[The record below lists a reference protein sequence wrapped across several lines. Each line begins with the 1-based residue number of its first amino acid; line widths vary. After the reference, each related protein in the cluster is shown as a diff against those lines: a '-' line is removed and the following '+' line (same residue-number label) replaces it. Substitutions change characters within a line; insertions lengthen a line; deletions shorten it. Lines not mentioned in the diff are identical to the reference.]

1 MQVTIEV
8 PEDIAN
14 QLAGDASGLL
24 RVATEALAIEGV
36 RSGKLSAGQARRM
49 LGFQTR
55 MQVDLFL
62 KERGVCLPMA
72 TQDVEH
78 DADLS
83 GAYRERAQGPSSRTP
98 HR

>member
-14 QLAGDASGLL
+14 QFAGDVSGVS
-24 RVATEALAIEGV
+24 RAATEALAIEGV
-36 RSGKLSAGQARRM
+36 RSGRLSAGQARRM

-55 MQVDLFL
+55 MQVDAFL
-62 KERGVCLPMA
+62 KARGVYLPMTA
-72 TQDVEH
+72 QDVENE
-78 DADLS
+78 AELS
-83 GAYRERAQGPSSRTP
+83 RSFREQWPSSQTP

>member
-14 QLAGDASGLL
+14 QLAGDASGLSL
-24 RVATEALAIEGV
+24 AATEALAIEGV

-55 MQVDLFL
+55 VQVDAFL
-62 KERGVCLPMA
+62 KERGVYLPMT

-78 DADLS
+78 DTELS
-83 GAYRERAQGPSSRTP
+83 RIYRERLRRS
-98 HR
+98 